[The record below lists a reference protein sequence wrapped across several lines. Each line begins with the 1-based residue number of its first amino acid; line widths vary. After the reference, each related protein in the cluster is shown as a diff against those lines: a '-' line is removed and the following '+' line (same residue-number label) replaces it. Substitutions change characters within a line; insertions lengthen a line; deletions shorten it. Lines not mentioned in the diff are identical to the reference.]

1 MANKKI
7 LLLGPAYPYRGGLAA
22 FNESLAYALQS
33 AGYQVELITFT
44 LQYPDFLFPGK
55 TQYSEDAAPA
65 DLSIERKINAVNPFN
80 WLRVGLALRR
90 RQADIIIAAF
100 WMPFMGPS
108 LGTILRLAKAPRT
121 HRIGLIHNIIPHERR
136 PGDRPLSRYFTA
148 SSDAFMTLSSSV
160 AEELQDFSKAP
171 VRTSPHPI
179 YDIYGEPVAKSAA
192 RAHLQLEPT
201 GHYLLFFGYIRE
213 YKGLDLLLRAM
224 ADSRLRDQDIKLI
237 LAGEYYGNEEKY
249 EQLIDELGIRDR
261 IISHTRFVS
270 NEEVRY
276 FFGAADLVVQPYR
289 TATQSGISQL
299 AYHFEKPMI
308 VTRVGGLPEIVPH
321 GKVGYVI
328 DQEPAELADAVID
341 FYEHEREAEFQAGL
355 QAEKSR
361 FTWSG
366 FVRVLEELF
375 PA

>member
-33 AGYQVELITFT
+33 AGHQVELVTYT
-44 LQYPDFLFPGK
+44 LQYPNFLFPGK
-55 TQYSEDAAPA
+55 TQYSDDPPPA
-65 DLSIERKINAVNPFN
+65 DLEIERKINAVNPFN
-80 WLRVGLALRR
+80 WIKVGLELRK

-108 LGTILRLAKAPRT
+108 LGTILRLAKASNT
-121 HRIGLIHNIIPHERR
+121 HRIGLIHNIIPHEHR
-136 PGDRPLSRYFTA
+136 PGDRPLAKYFTA
-148 SSDAFMTLSSSV
+148 SADSFMTLSSSV
-160 AEELQDFSKAP
+160 AEELKDFSEAP

-179 YDIYGEPVAKSAA
+179 YDIYGESVSKEAA
-192 RAHLQLEPT
+192 RKRLALSQD
-201 GHYLLFFGYIRE
+201 GRYLLFFGYIRE
-213 YKGLDLLLRAM
+213 YKGLSLLLEAM
-224 ADSRLRDQDIKLI
+224 ADDRLTEQGVKLI

-249 EQLIDELGIRDR
+249 EAMIDELGIRER

-276 FFGAADLVVQPYR
+276 FFGAADLVVQPYQ

-299 AYHFEKPMI
+299 AYNFEKPMI

-328 DQEPAELADAVID
+328 DQKADELADAVVD
-341 FYEHEREAEFQAGL
+341 FYDQDREEHFQAGL
-355 QAEKSR
+355 RTEKSR

-366 FVRVLEELF
+366 FVAVLEELF
-375 PA
+375 PV

>member
-1 MANKKI
+1 MSSKRI

-22 FNESLAYALQS
+22 FNESLAYALQD
-33 AGYQVELITFT
+33 AGYQVELITYT

-55 TQYSEDAAPA
+55 TQYSDDPAPA
-65 DLSIERKINAVNPFN
+65 DLVIERKINAVNPLN
-80 WLRVGLALRR
+80 WIKLGLELRR

-108 LGTILRLAKAPRT
+108 LGTVLRLAKSSAT
-121 HRIGLIHNIIPHERR
+121 CRIGLIHNIIPHEKR
-136 PGDRPLSRYFTA
+136 PGDRPLAKYFTGSA
-148 SSDAFMTLSSSV
+148 DAFMTLSTSV
-160 AEELQDFSKAP
+160 AEELQEFSQAP

-179 YDIYGEPVAKSAA
+179 YDLYGEAVGKEEA
-192 RAHLQLEPT
+192 REQLGLEVD
-201 GHYLLFFGYIRE
+201 GKYLLFFGYIRE
-213 YKGLDLLLRAM
+213 YKGLGLLLEAM
-224 ADSRLRDQDIKLI
+224 ADDRLVDKDVKLI
-237 LAGEYYGNEEKY
+237 LAGEYYGNEDKY
-249 EQLIDELGIRDR
+249 EAMIDELGIRDR
-261 IISHTRFVS
+261 IVSHTRFVS

-299 AYHFEKPMI
+299 AYNFEKPMV

-328 DQEPAELADAVID
+328 DQDATQLADAVVD
-341 FYEHEREAEFQAGL
+341 FYEENREDKFRTGL
-355 QAEKSR
+355 KEEKGR

-366 FVRVLEELF
+366 FVQVLEELF
-375 PA
+375 PS